1 MIQVITAVYNEEL
14 LMPLFL
20 RNYAFAD
27 SILVI
32 LDTATTDRTPEIL
45 EADPRVEIV
54 PITYPNGLNWQIK
67 SDTVNQKAIESK
79 ADWVMAVDADEFICP
94 IEGFEKWL
102 DKRNGNLVWVSL
114 WEVYRHKDDVDIDYT
129 KAPFNQRRHGNPVK
143 GVSYGQPLYTKP
155 CIVKPSSKVAW
166 DCGIHHYI
174 LDKSP
179 DVVDTKDVIPG
190 VHWCMADP
198 EIAIYRRLQQKAR
211 QSKENL
217 DNCWGFQN
225 HYITKEIILKECD
238 AHLND
243 PLLF

>member
-20 RNYAFAD
+20 KNYSFAD

-45 EADPRVEIV
+45 KADPRVEIF
-54 PITYPNGLNWQIK
+54 PITYPDGLNWQTK
-67 SDTVNQKAIESK
+67 SNAVNQKALESK
-79 ADWVMAVDADEFICP
+79 ADWVMAVDADEFIYP
-94 IEGFEKWL
+94 LDDFEKYL
-102 DKRNGNLVWVSL
+102 DSKNGNLVWVSF
-114 WEVYRHKDDVDIDYT
+114 WEVFRHKDDVDIDYS
-129 KAPFNQRRHGNPVK
+129 KPPYFQRRHGNPVK
-143 GVSYGQPLYTKP
+143 GVSYGQKLYTKP
-155 CIVKPSSKVAW
+155 CIVRPSSKVAW
-166 DCGIHHYI
+166 DCGIHHFF
-174 LDKSP
+174 LEMSP
-179 DVVDTKDVIPG
+179 DVIDTRDVIPG

-198 EIAIYRRLQQKAR
+198 EIAIYRRLQQKER
-211 QSKENL
+211 QGEENL
-217 DNCWGFQN
+217 KNSWGAQN